1 MVARKDT
8 EVLTTERDRVRE
20 ESGVCESLLEK
31 IIIYK
36 SFICVLY

>member
-20 ESGVCESLLEK
+20 ESGVCES
-31 IIIYK
+31 IRDDYK
-36 SFICVLY
+36 SFICVLD